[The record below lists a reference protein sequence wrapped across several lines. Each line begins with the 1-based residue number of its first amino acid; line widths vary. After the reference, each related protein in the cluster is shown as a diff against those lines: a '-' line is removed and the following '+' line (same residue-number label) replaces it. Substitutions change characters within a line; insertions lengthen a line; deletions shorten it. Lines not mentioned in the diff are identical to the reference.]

1 MKVVVTGADGN
12 VGRSVVEA
20 LAERNEVSQIV
31 GLAASGSPP
40 PWSPR
45 KADWVKV
52 GIEGPDL
59 ERVFRKA
66 DAVIHLAWAIQPT
79 HDNGKL
85 QRLNVDGGRRV
96 FDAVAAAG
104 VPKLIHASSVVA
116 YSPAPKDRL
125 IGEDWPLGGSETS
138 FHARYKTALEEH
150 LDDFERIVPNTQVVR
165 LRPALTCRGDAWRE
179 LRQLFAGPFIPYFL
193 LRSGI
198 VPAIPRLAGLCFQ
211 AIHTSDLA
219 RAYALATIRDVS
231 GAFNLAA
238 GPLLSTDDL
247 AATLDLRTFPL
258 SFSLARRLADLSWR
272 LRLQPTPPDWLDMAK
287 GLPLMSSERAAR
299 ELGWEPRVTAI
310 EALSDLFA
318 GLQPGKH
325 GMAAP
330 TGGPVMHLGE
340 WRAGL
345 EAKQTEGEPQEARLV
360 QQLGTVHA
368 IERQALVQM
377 KRAPLLAGDE
387 QIAAIFI
394 AHAGETEAHEQ
405 RLRERLRAH
414 GQGVLDGSSEW
425 AGGIGMAVFAASE
438 PDTPAKL
445 LAHAFSYEHL
455 EIAACEL
462 LRKTA
467 EEAGDD
473 ETAAVAGQLGEE
485 AQRMAERLEDSFDL
499 VLDAS
504 LNGGSKGDLAAQL
517 DRCMADV
524 HAIEKQGLQL
534 LEMGPRVVEDEAL
547 RRFFAAHLRESEE
560 HEALIRERIEARG
573 VKPAKGRDAVLQLTG
588 MQVGAFFAAQSDTTE
603 KLVGFVSAFEQL
615 EIAAYELLERA
626 ARRAGDDKVSG
637 VAERVLA
644 EERAAVDA
652 LAQAAAGS

>member
-20 LAERNEVSQIV
+20 LAERDEVSKII
-31 GLAASGSPP
+31 GLAATTGAPA
-40 PWSPR
+40 WSPR
-45 KADWVKV
+45 KANWVKAST
-52 GIEGPDL
+52 ESPDL
-59 ERVFRKA
+59 ERVFGGA
-66 DAVIHLAWAIQPT
+66 DAVIHLAWAVQPT
-79 HDNGKL
+79 HDLAKL
-85 QRLNVDGGRRV
+85 ERLNVDGGRRV

-104 VPKLIHASSVVA
+104 VPKLIHASSVAA

-138 FHARYKTALEEH
+138 FHARYKATLEEH
-150 LDDFERIVPNTQVVR
+150 LDELERIVPNTQVVR

-179 LRQLFAGPFIPYFL
+179 LRQLLAGPFIPGFL

-238 GPLLSTDDL
+238 GPLLNTDDL

-272 LRLQPTPPDWLDMAK
+272 LRLQPTPPDWLDMAI

-299 ELGWEPRVTAI
+299 ELDWEPRVTAI
-310 EALSDLFA
+310 EALSDLFVE
-318 GLQPGKH
+318 LH
-325 GMAAP
+325 GGNTAVP
-330 TGGPVMHLGE
+330 IESPVMHLDE
-340 WRAGL
+340 WPAEV
-345 EAKQTEGEPQEARLV
+345 EAKQTEMEPREAKLV
-360 QQLGTVHA
+360 QQLASVHA
-368 IERQALVQM
+368 IGRQALVQM

-387 QIAAIFI
+387 QLATIFV
-394 AHAGETEAHEQ
+394 AHAGETEAQEQ

-414 GQGVLDGSSEW
+414 GRGVLDGSSER

-445 LAHAFSYEHL
+445 VAHAFSYEHM
-455 EIAACEL
+455 EIAAYEL

-467 EEAGDD
+467 EQAGDD
-473 ETAAVAGQLGEE
+473 ETAAIASQLGKE
-485 AQRMAERLEDSFDL
+485 AQQMAARLEGSFDL
-499 VLDAS
+499 VVDAS
-504 LNGGSKGDLAAQL
+504 LNGGGEVDLSAHL

-547 RRFFAAHLRESEE
+547 RRFFAVHLRESEE
-560 HEALIRERIEARG
+560 HEALIRERIEVRG
-573 VKPAKGRDAVLQLTG
+573 VKPAKARDAVLQLTG
-588 MQVGAFFAAQSDTTE
+588 MQVGSFFATQPETTE
-603 KLVGFVSAFEQL
+603 KLVGFVSAFEHL
-615 EIAAYELLERA
+615 EIAAYELLERL
-626 ARRAGDDKVSG
+626 ARRAGDDKVAG

-644 EERAAVDA
+644 EERTAVDA